1 MAQQKLS
8 DPNQALSGRLYH
20 THENINEL
28 SCCLVVLLSGCLVVD
43 SFGWKPIPSEAR
55 VTWDEVSGI
64 KKVRESCL
72 PDSLSLLL
80 YNPETLSQ
88 VTLAALGTV
97 FQTDNKTTK
106 QLNNQTTKQPN
117 N

>member
-8 DPNQALSGRLYH
+8 DTNQALSGRLYH
-20 THENINEL
+20 TCGKINKL
-28 SCCLVVLLSGCLVVD
+28 ACCLIVLLSGCLVVD

-55 VTWDEVSGI
+55 VTRDEVSGI

-72 PDSLSLLL
+72 PDSLSLLV
-80 YNPETLSQ
+80 YNPETASQ

-97 FQTDNKTTK
+97 FQTDNKTTR
-106 QLNNQTTKQPN
+106 QQNN
-117 N
+117 

>member
-28 SCCLVVLLSGCLVVD
+28 SCCLLVD

-55 VTWDEVSGI
+55 VTRDFVPGYS
-64 KKVRESCL
+64 RCARYCL
-72 PDSLSLLL
+72 PDRQQ
-80 YNPETLSQ
+80 NNQ
-88 VTLAALGTV
+88 
-97 FQTDNKTTK
+97 TTK
-106 QLNNQTTKQPN
+106 QLNNKTAGLKKEK
-117 N
+117 